1 MAMNY
6 AYWYAVI
13 DTTTNMC
20 ISVRDTTVNYSDDE
34 LPSNWVRLEA
44 PDPEYLAKFYIN
56 GNWYEDAEG
65 TIPWT
70 SELL

>member
-20 ISVRDTTVNYSDDE
+20 INVKDATYNISDED
-34 LPSNWVRLEA
+34 LPSNWVRLTVN
-44 PDPEYLAKFYIN
+44 DPEY
-56 GNWYEDAEG
+56 
-65 TIPWT
+65 
-70 SELL
+70 